1 MQDLH
6 IPDAEITIQEHRKL
20 TMTAGLTF
28 ALFFGLL
35 LKPGTPSSTGPSV
48 IDFNRDI
55 RPILSNHC
63 LKCHGPDEKQRAAG
77 LRLDTYEGATKLLS
91 NGKRAIVTRNT
102 KQSELVNRIHATG
115 PLQMPPLTAN
125 KPLSQPQ
132 MAKLERWIAG
142 GAQYKQH
149 WAFVPPQTTL
159 LKQPA
164 GHPIDTI
171 VRKRQTA
178 LNLGHA
184 PQAGKLE
191 LLRRLSLDLTGLP
204 PSTSTIASFLA
215 DTKPGAYERQV
226 DALLASPHYGERWA
240 RKWMD
245 LARYSDTNGYEK
257 DRPRTIWP
265 WRDYVINA
273 FNKDK
278 SFRTFTIE
286 QLAGDM
292 LPNATDDQRIATGF
306 HRNTMLNEEGG
317 IDPNEYRFLSVVDR
331 VATTGTTWLGLT
343 VACAQCHTHKFDP
356 ITHTDY
362 YRMFAYLNNADEPDF
377 TVYTEAQKQTR
388 KTALDKA
395 NNIRANIFSHWSA
408 VEPTI
413 AEPAKVL
420 SASGLNAKLA
430 IHADATISASGAP
443 PLTDTYTLTLLVSSS
458 TNGLRLSALAD
469 SNSGP
474 GRTNHGNFVIT
485 GIEVEANGKKVGIR
499 GASATA
505 QQEGFPASAVL
516 DADPRSGWAIHDPN
530 RDWRHD
536 QSIDLTLNQP
546 IAAGSTVRITI
557 RQDFGGSHTVAKLRV
572 TALVKQQG
580 AAPTASPEVEL
591 AKWTAEQHKQLRPFT
606 ALIPERAISNLPT
619 LRHLGEGVILA
630 GGDQSKSDTYTV
642 TYDLAGKTI
651 GALRLETIAD
661 AKFPQGGPG
670 RTAYEGPLGD
680 FALTELTAEVDGK
693 RLEFKKQA
701 HAVPGGTSPQNAVD
715 GDLLTSW
722 SPGGNIGR
730 NNTAWLALREPISG
744 KKLTIRMLCEKYYAA
759 GIGKFKWSASP
770 ETSVPTST
778 LSPDVQDAI
787 YNGQSTDAVRFAF
800 AQSRPELSDAV
811 AEVTNLEK
819 APPAPMTLVM
829 QERIPSDARTTR
841 LHHRGEF
848 LQPRETLTP
857 ALPAILTRSDGS
869 QFPKNRLEFAKW
881 LVSSSNP
888 LTARVYV
895 NRQWQAF
902 FGRGIVKTVD
912 DFGTQGELP
921 SNQELLDYLAL
932 RFMRDGWST
941 KKLHRLI
948 VTSDIYKQSATVA
961 PALRAADPENIGLT
975 RGPRVR
981 LDAEQIRDSV
991 LAASGQLS
999 KKIGGPSVFP
1009 PQPAGVTTEGS
1020 YGALQWNVSTG
1031 EDRYR
1036 RGIYTFAK
1044 RTAPFAMAATFDA
1057 PSGEACVARRES
1069 STTPLQALTL
1079 LNDISILE
1087 AARSMGNQ
1095 LAALPQSKRVESM
1108 FMRTLCRP
1116 AKLSE
1121 AIAVD
1126 LIQEESIA
1134 SGISPAATWTM
1145 LSRALMNTDE
1155 MVTKP

>member
-1 MQDLH
+1 MN
-6 IPDAEITIQEHRKL
+6 TV
-20 TMTAGLTF
+20 GLTF
-28 ALFFGLL
+28 ALHCLILL
-35 LKPGTPSSTGPSV
+35 IPGSTPPAAKPV
-48 IDFNRDI
+48 IDFNREI

-63 LKCHGPDEKQRAAG
+63 LKCHGPDDKQRAAG
-77 LRLDTYEGATKLLS
+77 LRLDTYQGAVSLLRS
-91 NGKRAIVTRNT
+91 GKRAVVAGNT
-102 KQSELVNRIHATG
+102 KQSELVKRIHAVG
-115 PLQMPPLTAN
+115 SLQMPPITAN
-125 KPLSQPQ
+125 KPLSQAQ
-132 MAKLERWIAG
+132 KSLLERWIAT
-142 GAQYKQH
+142 GATYKQH
-149 WAFVPPQTTL
+149 WAFIPPQPHI
-159 LKQPA
+159 LKQSP

-171 VRKRQTA
+171 VRKRQKD
-178 LNLGHA
+178 LKLSHA

-204 PSTSTIASFLA
+204 PSPSTITAFLA
-215 DTKPGAYERQV
+215 DNKPGAYERQV

-245 LARYSDTNGYEK
+245 LARYADTNGYEK

-278 SFRTFTIE
+278 SFQAFTIE

-292 LPNATDDQRIATGF
+292 LPNATDEQRIATGF

-331 VATTGTTWLGLT
+331 VATTGTSWLGLT

-377 TVYTEAQKQTR
+377 AVYTEAQKQSH
-388 KTALDKA
+388 KESVAKA
-395 NNIRANIFSHWSA
+395 RAIRSNILSHWSP
-408 VEPTI
+408 VEPLS
-413 AEPAKVL
+413 AVPAKILSATASSSNLTVNTDGSV
-420 SASGLNAKLA
+420 SASG
-430 IHADATISASGAP
+430 TP
-443 PLTDTYTLTLLVSSS
+443 PLTDTYTLTMVLPSA
-458 TNGLRLSALAD
+458 TNGLRLAALAD
-469 SNSGP
+469 ATSGP
-474 GRTNHGNFVIT
+474 GRTSHGNFVIT
-485 GIEVEANGKKVGIR
+485 GIDVELNGVKQAIR
-499 GASATA
+499 RVTATA
-505 QQEGFPASAVL
+505 QQAGFPATAVL
-516 DADPRSGWAIHDPN
+516 DSDPKTGWAIHDPST
-530 RDWRHD
+530 DWRHD
-536 QSIDLTLNQP
+536 QSIDLILKQP
-546 IAAGSTVRITI
+546 IAAGRTLRVTI
-557 RQDFGGSHTVAKLRV
+557 RQDFGGNHTVAKFRAS
-572 TALVKQQG
+572 ALI
-580 AAPTASPEVEL
+580 
-591 AKWTAEQHKQLRPFT
+591 KQLGTVAQVNPEQELSHWVDEQRKQLKPYKP
-606 ALIPERAISNLPT
+606 LIPKNATTNLPT
-619 LRHLGEGVILA
+619 LTHVGSGVILA
-630 GGDQSKSDTYTV
+630 GGDQSKSDTYTI
-642 TYDLAGKTI
+642 TYDLAGKSV
-651 GALRLETIAD
+651 GSLRLETLTD
-661 AKFPQGGPG
+661 TRFPQHGPG
-670 RTAYEGPLGD
+670 RTAYEGPQGD
-680 FALTELTAEVDGK
+680 FALTELTADVDGK
-693 RLEFKKQA
+693 PLEFRAQA
-701 HAVPGGTSPQNAVD
+701 HVVPSGSSPQNAVD

-730 NNTAWLALREPISG
+730 NNTAWLTLKTPITG
-744 KKLTIRMLCEKYYAA
+744 KTLTIRMLCEKYYAA
-759 GIGKFKWSASP
+759 GIGKFRWSASP
-770 ETSVPTST
+770 ETALPAST
-778 LSPDVQDAI
+778 LEPDVQDAI
-787 YNGQSTDAVRFAF
+787 YNGISSDAVRFAF
-800 AQSRPELSDAV
+800 AQSRSELSDAV
-811 AEVTNLEK
+811 AEVISLEK
-819 APPAPMTLVM
+819 SPQAPMSLVM
-829 QERIPSDARTTR
+829 QERIPTDSRTTR

-848 LQPRETLTP
+848 LQPREAVTP
-857 ALPAILTRSDGS
+857 ALPSVLMRSNEIDV
-869 QFPKNRLEFAKW
+869 PKNRLEFAKW
-881 LVSSSNP
+881 LVSASNP

-948 VTSDIYKQSATVA
+948 VTSEIYRQSATVS
-961 PALRAADPENIGLT
+961 PALRAADPENINFT

-991 LAASGQLS
+991 LAASGQLAR
-999 KKIGGPSVFP
+999 KIGGPSVFP

-1031 EDRYR
+1031 EDRFR

-1079 LNDISILE
+1079 LNDITVLE
-1087 AARSMGNQ
+1087 AARSLGAQ
-1095 LAALPQSKRVESM
+1095 LAIMPTRERVESM

-1116 AKLSE
+1116 PKLSE

-1126 LIQEESIA
+1126 LIQEESTSAGNSLA
-1134 SGISPAATWTM
+1134 STWTM
-1145 LSRALMNTDE
+1145 LARALMNTDE

>member
-1 MQDLH
+1 MN
-6 IPDAEITIQEHRKL
+6 TV
-20 TMTAGLTF
+20 GLTF
-28 ALFFGLL
+28 ALHFLIL
-35 LKPGTPSSTGPSV
+35 LKPGTTPPTAKPV

-63 LKCHGPDEKQRAAG
+63 LKCHGPDDKQRAAG
-77 LRLDTYEGATKLLS
+77 LRLDTYQGAVRLLTS
-91 NGKRAIVTRNT
+91 GKRAVVAGNI
-102 KQSELVNRIHATG
+102 KQSELVNRIHAVG
-115 PLQMPPLTAN
+115 SLQMPPIAAN
-125 KPLSQPQ
+125 KPLSQGQ
-132 MAKLERWIAG
+132 KSLLERWIAT
-142 GAQYKQH
+142 GATYKQH
-149 WAFVPPQTTL
+149 WAFIPPQPHI
-159 LKQPA
+159 LKQSP

-171 VRKRQTA
+171 IRKRQKD
-178 LNLGHA
+178 LKLSHA

-204 PSTSTIASFLA
+204 PSPSTITAFLA
-215 DTKPGAYERQV
+215 DNKPGAYERQV

-245 LARYSDTNGYEK
+245 LARYADTNGYEK

-278 SFRTFTIE
+278 SFQAFTIE
-286 QLAGDM
+286 QIAGDM
-292 LPNATDDQRIATGF
+292 LPNATDEQRIATGF

-331 VATTGTTWLGLT
+331 VATTGTSWLGLT

-377 TVYTEAQKQTR
+377 AVYTEAQKQSH
-388 KTALDKA
+388 KESVAKA
-395 NNIRANIFSHWSA
+395 RAIRSNILSHWSP
-408 VEPTI
+408 VEP
-413 AEPAKVL
+413 L
-420 SASGLNAKLA
+420 SAVTAK
-430 IHADATISASGAP
+430 IMSATASSSNLTVNTDGSISATGTP
-443 PLTDTYTLTLLVSSS
+443 PLTDTYTLTMVLPSA
-458 TNGLRLSALAD
+458 TNGLRLAALAD
-469 SNSGP
+469 ATSGP
-474 GRTNHGNFVIT
+474 GRTSHGNFVIT
-485 GIEVEANGKKVGIR
+485 GIDVELNGVKLPIR
-499 GASATA
+499 RVTATA
-505 QQEGFPASAVL
+505 QQAGFPATAVL
-516 DADPRSGWAIHDPN
+516 DSDPKTGWAIHDPSK
-530 RDWRHD
+530 DWRHD
-536 QSIDLTLNQP
+536 QSIDLILKQP
-546 IAAGSTVRITI
+546 IAAESTLRVTI
-557 RQDFGGSHTVAKLRV
+557 RQDFGGNHTVAKFRAS
-572 TALVKQQG
+572 ALIKQIGSVAQVN
-580 AAPTASPEVEL
+580 PEQEL
-591 AKWTAEQHKQLRPFT
+591 SHWVDEQRKQLKPFKP
-606 ALIPERAISNLPT
+606 LIPKNTTTNLPT
-619 LRHLGEGVILA
+619 LTHIGSGVILA
-630 GGDQSKSDTYTV
+630 GGDQSKSDTYTI
-642 TYDLAGKTI
+642 TYDLAGKSV
-651 GALRLETIAD
+651 GSLRLETLTD
-661 AKFPQGGPG
+661 TRFPQHGPG
-670 RTAYEGPLGD
+670 RTAYEGPQGD
-680 FALTELTAEVDGK
+680 FALTELTADVDGK
-693 RLEFKKQA
+693 PLEFRAQA
-701 HAVPGGTSPQNAVD
+701 HVVPSGSSPQNAVD

-730 NNTAWLALREPISG
+730 NNTAWLTLKTPVTG
-744 KKLTIRMLCEKYYAA
+744 KTLTIRMLCEKYYAA
-759 GIGKFKWSASP
+759 GIGKFRWSASP
-770 ETSVPTST
+770 ETALPAST
-778 LSPDVQDAI
+778 LEPDVQDAI
-787 YNGQSTDAVRFAF
+787 NTGISSDAVRFAF
-800 AQSRPELSDAV
+800 AQSRSELSDAV
-811 AEVTNLEK
+811 AEVISLEK
-819 APPAPMTLVM
+819 SPQAPMSLVM
-829 QERIPSDARTTR
+829 QERIPTDSRTTR

-848 LQPRETLTP
+848 LQPREAVTP
-857 ALPAILTRSDGS
+857 ALPAVLMRSNGIDV
-869 QFPKNRLEFAKW
+869 PKNRLEFAKW
-881 LVSSSNP
+881 LVSASNP

-948 VTSDIYKQSATVA
+948 VTSDIYRQSATVS
-961 PALRAADPENIGLT
+961 PALRAADPDNINFT

-991 LAASGQLS
+991 LAASGQLAR
-999 KKIGGPSVFP
+999 KIGGPSVFP

-1031 EDRYR
+1031 EDRFR

-1079 LNDISILE
+1079 LNDITVLE
-1087 AARSMGNQ
+1087 AARSLGAQ
-1095 LAALPQSKRVESM
+1095 LAVMPTRERVESM

-1116 AKLSE
+1116 PKLSE

-1126 LIQEESIA
+1126 LIQEESTSAGNSLA
-1134 SGISPAATWTM
+1134 STWTM
-1145 LSRALMNTDE
+1145 LARALMNTDE